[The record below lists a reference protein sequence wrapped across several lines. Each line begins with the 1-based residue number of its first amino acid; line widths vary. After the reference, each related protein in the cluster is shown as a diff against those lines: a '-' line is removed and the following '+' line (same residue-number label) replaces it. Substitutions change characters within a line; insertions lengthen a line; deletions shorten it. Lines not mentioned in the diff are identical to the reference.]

1 MEDNRITKIQDEFHG
16 ARLRIVGTDLDD
28 PEEGRIFVWTK
39 TRWLERIEGESGD
52 VAFTPVALSEDELR
66 EIIRRDDPS
75 ADLFVLGRHYRKMV
89 AEEFAA
95 QSEDYADSPEYS
107 VEEQT
112 EDDDQQYHQH
122 ELEQT

>member
-1 MEDNRITKIQDEFHG
+1 MAEHASKIQDEFHG
-16 ARLRIVGTDLDD
+16 ARLRILGTNLDE

-39 TRWLERIEGESGD
+39 TGWLERIEGPSGD
-52 VAFTPVALSEDELR
+52 VAFTPIAESEDELH
-66 EIIRRDDPS
+66 EIITRDDPS
-75 ADLFVLGRHYRKMV
+75 AELYTLGREYRKMV
-89 AEEFAA
+89 SEEFVA

-122 ELEQT
+122 DLEPHT